1 MVDGRAEVSTG
12 NTVPGDATTEGVS
25 PQKVEAAFHWRRSR
39 RSIFRRV
46 QFIMTALTA
55 LTAVAALVLS
65 IITTMQLHRRAD
77 MFLTMPTIIRIT
89 QGDLGPQY
97 PQYPV
102 QVQIAMQPTFAVYE
116 KTDVTSIVT
125 SVRLNMTPPPQTNVA
140 PPYFYWIDV
149 VEYVYDLPTNKV
161 NGTFVSDP
169 TPIVVTQD
177 KPQTP
182 VLRFFAMPARLTV
195 GRWKG
200 TITAER
206 QGQSPLVSEFCLV
219 ISADNLS
226 ALIQTG
232 VHSYVIMR
240 NDQSPQPSSSPQTS
254 NCYRA
259 P

>member
-1 MVDGRAEVSTG
+1 MVDGRSEAPTG

-25 PQKVEAAFHWRRSR
+25 PQKIEGTFHWRRSR

-46 QFIMTALTA
+46 QFITTALTA

-65 IITTMQLHRRAD
+65 IITTMQLNRRPD
-77 MFLTMPTIIRIT
+77 ILLTMPTIIRVT
-89 QGDLGPQY
+89 QGSLG

-102 QVQIAMQPTFAVYE
+102 QVQIAMQPTFAVYQ

-125 SVRLNMTPPPQTNVA
+125 SVRLNMTPPPQANSA
-140 PPYFYWIDV
+140 PPYFYWLDT
-149 VEYVYDLPTNKV
+149 VEYVYDLPTDKI
-161 NGTFVSDP
+161 NGKFVSDP

-182 VLRFFAMPARLTV
+182 VLRFFAMPAWLTV

-200 TITAER
+200 TLTAER
-206 QGQSPLVSEFCLV
+206 QGQSPLVSEFCLD
-219 ISADNLS
+219 ISSYSLS
-226 ALIQTG
+226 VLTQTG

-240 NDQSPQPSSSPQTS
+240 TDQTPQPSSSPQTS
-254 NCYRA
+254 NCYRT